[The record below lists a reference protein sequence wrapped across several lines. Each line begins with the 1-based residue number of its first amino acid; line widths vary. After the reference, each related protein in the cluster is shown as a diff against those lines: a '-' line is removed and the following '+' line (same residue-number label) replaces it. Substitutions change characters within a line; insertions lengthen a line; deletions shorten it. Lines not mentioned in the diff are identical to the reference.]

1 MRTKAAENLTSLQ
14 CRMARAGLGWSVRG
28 LAARAR
34 VGATTVV
41 RFEGNK
47 IAPIH
52 STLAALR
59 RAFEAAGASF
69 PDENTVSILP
79 TAPEIAKEPA
89 AALSADARPAGRSKK
104 QRDL

>member
-1 MRTKAAENLTSLQ
+1 
-14 CRMARAGLGWSVRG
+14 MARAGLGWSVRG

-79 TAPEIAKEPA
+79 TDAPEIAKEPA